1 MEVVGEMHVSEVPA
15 EFHPIKVDVPLME
28 MFTPPPEKLQYRG
41 TNRIDLEEIETRLPV
56 STIRILPLF
65 NHSV

>member
-1 MEVVGEMHVSEVPA
+1 MEVVEQMHVSEVPA

-28 MFTPPPEKLQYRG
+28 MFTPPSQKLQYRS
-41 TNRIDLEEIETRLPV
+41 TKRIDLEEIETRLPV
-56 STIRILPLF
+56 STIRILSLF